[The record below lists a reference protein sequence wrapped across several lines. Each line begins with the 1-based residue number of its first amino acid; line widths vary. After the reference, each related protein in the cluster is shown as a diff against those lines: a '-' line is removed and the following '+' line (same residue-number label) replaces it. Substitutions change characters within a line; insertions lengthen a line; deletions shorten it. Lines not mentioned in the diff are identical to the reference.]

1 MAIRNVVQVGDD
13 VLRKKCFAV
22 ARFDEKLATLL
33 DDMKDTVRK
42 EEGAGLAAPQVG
54 VLRRAVVIDVE
65 EGFFELVNPVIVQAK
80 GEQIGYEG
88 CLSVRGRRGVVRRPM
103 EVTVEFFDRFGKPQK
118 LTARG
123 FFARAVCLV
132 GGAELIFFIA
142 VRHKRQ
148 QFGRLAE
155 SYRQNSAGKRIQR
168 SGMPVFLSV
177 KQPPRHIDNS
187 RRPDAGRFVNN
198 QPAADILP
206 FFMFHQIPS
215 SVFLIR

>member
-1 MAIRNVVQVGDD
+1 MAYRNVVQVGDD

-123 FFARAVCLV
+123 FFARAVCH
-132 GGAELIFFIA
+132 ELDHLDGVLYIDKA
-142 VRHKRQ
+142 GSVERVR
-148 QFGRLAE
+148 
-155 SYRQNSAGKRIQR
+155 
-168 SGMPVFLSV
+168 
-177 KQPPRHIDNS
+177 D
-187 RRPDAGRFVNN
+187 
-198 QPAADILP
+198 
-206 FFMFHQIPS
+206 
-215 SVFLIR
+215 